1 MVLSLSHR
9 PRLLRGAYLDSPVV
23 APVLRTP
30 RLVLRPHRMSDAEAW
45 LRIER
50 DSSIQ
55 ANLHWPERDRRQM
68 ITHLRDRTRKTVLRR
83 ADDFLALAVE
93 LDGEVIG
100 DVSMHLRTVAPES
113 RSAEVGWLQLSR
125 YRGHGYATEAAEA
138 LLTFAFRTL
147 GTRWVTALVDADNE
161 RSMALAVRLG
171 FARVAQTGCTVTF
184 LTTGA
189 PMTVNGGEST
199 VNGGEGTAN
208 GTGNT
213 VLSTI
218 REERCL

>member
-1 MVLSLSHR
+1 M
-9 PRLLRGAYLDSPVV
+9 

-30 RLVLRPHRMSDAEAW
+30 RLVLRPHRMSDVEAW

-68 ITHLRDRTRKTVLRR
+68 ITHLRDRTRKTVLRQ
-83 ADDFLALAVE
+83 AGDFLALAVE

-125 YRGHGYATEAAEA
+125 YRGQGFATEAAEA

-147 GTRWVTALVDADNE
+147 GTRWVTALVDANNE

-184 LTTGA
+184 LATGA
-189 PMTVNGGEST
+189 PTTVNGSET
-199 VNGGEGTAN
+199 TAN
-208 GTGNT
+208 GTDST

>member
-9 PRLLRGAYLDSPVV
+9 PRLLRGARLTSPVV

-45 LRIER
+45 LQIER
-50 DSSIQ
+50 DSSIR

-68 ITHLRDRTRKTVLRR
+68 ITHLRDRTRKTVLWR

-138 LLTFAFRTL
+138 LLTFAFQTL

-161 RSMALAVRLG
+161 RSMALAERLG

-189 PMTVNGGEST
+189 PTIGAPTTDAPPISAGETVESRIDSPVIADT
-199 VNGGEGTAN
+199 M
-208 GTGNT
+208 
-213 VLSTI
+213 
-218 REERCL
+218 

>member
-1 MVLSLSHR
+1 MLRGPRKEGPVAMALSLTHR
-9 PRLLRGAYLDSPVV
+9 PRLLRGAYLNSPVV

-50 DSSIQ
+50 DSSIR
-55 ANLHWPERDRRQM
+55 ANLQWPERDRRQM
-68 ITHLRDRTRKTVLRR
+68 ITHLRDRTRKTVLWQ

-100 DVSMHLRTVAPES
+100 DVSMHLRTVPPES

-138 LLTFAFRTL
+138 LLAFAFQTL
-147 GTRWVTALVDADNE
+147 GTRWVTALVDAENE
-161 RSMALAVRLG
+161 RSMALALRLG
-171 FARVAQTGCTVTF
+171 FARVAQTGRTVTF

-189 PMTVNGGEST
+189 PTNLSGDDATKSVAADTV
-199 VNGGEGTAN
+199 
-208 GTGNT
+208 
-213 VLSTI
+213 
-218 REERCL
+218 